1 MGWFFLKLG
10 MFEEALDALLKAW
23 EYSKHKLEAAPMNLG
38 HVFLLQKNQKK
49 AMEWY
54 QTSLELWR
62 NREAFFYGL
71 KSDFSDLNM
80 ERYGIS
86 QQDYDR
92 ILEELKCLTGK
103 QLR

>member
-1 MGWFFLKLG
+1 
-10 MFEEALDALLKAW
+10 
-23 EYSKHKLEAAPMNLG
+23 
-38 HVFLLQKNQKK
+38 V
-49 AMEWY
+49 EWY